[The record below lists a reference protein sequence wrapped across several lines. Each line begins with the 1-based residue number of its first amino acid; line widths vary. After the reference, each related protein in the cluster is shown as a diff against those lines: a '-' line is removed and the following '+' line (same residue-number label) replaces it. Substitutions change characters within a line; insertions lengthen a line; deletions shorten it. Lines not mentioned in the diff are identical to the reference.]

1 MDTNCV
7 IWSGKLYEK
16 VGKKRKITY
25 KIRKKYFLETRKET
39 EECNA
44 TYSSNNTVRYLNLTF
59 VRII

>member
-39 EECNA
+39 EEWQ
-44 TYSSNNTVRYLNLTF
+44 SNVSAF
-59 VRII
+59 

>member
-25 KIRKKYFLETRKET
+25 KIRKKYFFETRKET
-39 EECNA
+39 KEYKA
-44 TYSSNNTVRYLNLTF
+44 TYSNNKIVRYLDLTF